1 KLVEISSKNPN
12 GLIVAAELRV
22 GEAFSPLM
30 AVVTDSSQADSVRV
44 RALEAFAK
52 ANETEAHGAI
62 NAALKSSQ
70 ANVRSAARKIW
81 TDRFP
86 AEVVASLSDT
96 LNSGTVHERQE
107 AMGLLASLRNPAA
120 SEIVREWIGKLE
132 SRRCPP
138 ELQIE
143 VLDAAA
149 KSSDASL
156 VERQKKF

>member
-1 KLVEISSKNPN
+1 NVAQRTPQSLEAIVKLASRSDISANIRALAWEQVRHWTSPSPRDSVNGDWRPLAGRPANEVVRVPRGPLSTLVEIGSKNPN
-12 GLIVAAELRV
+12 GVIVAAELRV

-86 AEVVASLSDT
+86 AEV
-96 LNSGTVHERQE
+96 
-107 AMGLLASLRNPAA
+107 
-120 SEIVREWIGKLE
+120 
-132 SRRCPP
+132 
-138 ELQIE
+138 
-143 VLDAAA
+143 
-149 KSSDASL
+149 
-156 VERQKKF
+156 